1 MLTIEQYAWR
11 IAGPRDFVANL
22 VINTLVPW
30 WVFREYDLVPLFVSG
45 DEQESAARIFVPMM
59 AVMTGLTSFG
69 AHAAGIVQRRRGKI
83 SPPWIAGSPWF
94 TSAARCGLTR
104 GLFAMTVALALA
116 YLVKQFDPDARVSY
130 WTANLGLGLSSAV
143 VAYFMHASAMV
154 RSGML
159 GR

>member
-1 MLTIEQYAWR
+1 MLLTIEQYAWR

-30 WVFREYDLVPLFVSG
+30 WVFREYEWVPLFG
-45 DEQESAARIFVPMM
+45 EPSAARIFVPMM

-69 AHAAGIVQRRRGKI
+69 AHAAGIVQRRRGKV

-94 TSAARCGLTR
+94 ASAARCGLTR
-104 GLFAMTVALALA
+104 GLVAMAVALALA
-116 YLVKQFDPDARVSY
+116 YSVKQFDPDARVSY

-154 RSGML
+154 RSGMM